1 MSESAP
7 LEQGAIERELEGL
20 ERAVSALLNELAGL
34 RQRAETAE
42 ARNVRLEQSHRSPE
56 GNGTDAAALE
66 RRLRELSEENAR
78 LNAVI
83 EEARERATRIRSRL
97 LVIEDEAND

>member
-7 LEQGAIERELEGL
+7 LEQGAVERELEGL
-20 ERAVSALLNELAGL
+20 ERAVGALMNELAAL
-34 RQRAETAE
+34 RRRAETAE
-42 ARNVRLEQSHRSPE
+42 ARSVHLEQSRQNTE
-56 GNGTDAAALE
+56 GNGTDVAAME
-66 RRLRELSEENAR
+66 RRLGELSEENAR

>member
-7 LEQGAIERELEGL
+7 LEQGAVERELEGL
-20 ERAVSALLNELAGL
+20 ERAVGALLDELADL
-34 RQRAETAE
+34 RRRAESAE
-42 ARNVRLEQSHRSPE
+42 ARSKRLEQSVRNSE
-56 GNGTDAAALE
+56 RDATDPAALE
-66 RRLRELSEENAR
+66 RRLGELREENAR

-83 EEARERATRIRSRL
+83 EQARERATRIRSRL

>member
-34 RQRAETAE
+34 RRRAETAE
-42 ARNVRLEQSHRSPE
+42 ARNVRLEQSQRSPE

-78 LNAVI
+78 LNVVI